1 MSAVSKTVF
10 DSDCVLSVIVK
21 SLKFF
26 FSGNE
31 EAIVHDVF
39 MKSNQVM
46 GARKKMITSFGLII
60 SCTDTIEDNLKI
72 YFEECIETFILHGIW
87 TAAVSY
93 KDNVVPNNFPS
104 SLCLTRP
111 GAVFISCTP
120 YFAIIRLPPTVFGTS
135 IAEC

>member
-1 MSAVSKTVF
+1 MF

-26 FSGNE
+26 FSGNKE
-31 EAIVHDVF
+31 VIVHDVF

-60 SCTDTIEDNLKI
+60 SYTDDIEDNLKI

-87 TAAVSY
+87 TAALSY
-93 KDNVVPNNFPS
+93 KNNVFPNDFLS
-104 SLCLTRP
+104 SL
-111 GAVFISCTP
+111 
-120 YFAIIRLPPTVFGTS
+120 
-135 IAEC
+135 